1 MRAHILLNG
10 GRLQRASAAV
20 GRIHERDGGAAR
32 RACCW
37 LAGAALAAFSS
48 LALSADIS
56 WRDIESRIQYDY
68 YTEDAPALRNLAE
81 TVAAVESHDKLR
93 GYYAGLLAWRQALL
107 TAHGV
112 SSARGGAAG
121 APTLTATQFAEH
133 CVSEVDAALAVQAD
147 FAEALALRSACLAT
161 PSATGGGF
169 APVTG
174 YRARRDLE
182 KARELAARNP
192 RVMLVDAMTDYQLA
206 PSKGGNKERALVKL
220 RQTVAAFEAERSGTE
235 HLPGWGAAEAWLL
248 LAEDLL
254 DHGDALAARDALEH
268 ALLIAPEFAEARRL
282 MAKMISG

>member
-10 GRLQRASAAV
+10 GRLQRASAT
-20 GRIHERDGGAAR
+20 GSRTHERDRGAAR
-32 RACCW
+32 CARCS
-37 LAGAALAAFSS
+37 LAGAALAAVSI
-48 LALSADIS
+48 LAHSADIS

-68 YTEDAPALRNLAE
+68 YTEDAAALRNLAE

-107 TAHGV
+107 AAHGV

-121 APTLTATQFAEH
+121 APALSAAQLAER
-133 CVSEVDAALAVQAD
+133 CVSEVDTALAIQAD
-147 FAEALALRSACLAT
+147 FAEALALRSVCLAN

-169 APVTG
+169 APVAS

-192 RVMLVDAMTDYQLA
+192 RVMLVDAMCDYELA
-206 PSKGGNKERALVKL
+206 PSRGGNKERALKKL

-235 HLPGWGAAEAWLL
+235 PLPGWGAAEAWLL

-254 DHGDALAARDALEH
+254 DHGDALGARDALEH